1 MSQKEMEIRR
11 EDKLSV
17 DDIDIAGKI
26 YKDIDPAIFD
36 DPILMLQWLEGK
48 PQQDCG
54 LPAQQAPTSIK
65 PAEKERAETATNNV
79 KGYKDTKFTLDESWI
94 IEDIMAAEDV
104 DIVEGFDQR
113 LSAKDTADSKCELY
127 EAYEVIEGYAYKYKV
142 LEKDLLNTT
151 NFATVRKVQNL
162 LIQKREFRSMD
173 ATKRYIC
180 GLALRYYIQYLTESK
195 NP

>member
-1 MSQKEMEIRR
+1 ME
-11 EDKLSV
+11 DFVSK
-17 DDIDIAGKI
+17 DNIDIAGEK
-26 YKDIDPAIFD
+26 YEDIDPAIFD

-54 LPAQQAPTSIK
+54 LPAQQSPASIK
-65 PAEKERAETATNNV
+65 PAEKEHAETVANNV
-79 KGYKDTKFTLDESWI
+79 KGNKDTKFTLDEAWI
-94 IEDIMAAEDV
+94 VEDIMAAEDV
-104 DIVEGFDQR
+104 DIVEGFDQW
-113 LSAKDTADSKCELY
+113 LSEKVTADSKRELY
-127 EAYEVIEGYAYKYKV
+127 EAYEVIEGCAYKYKV
-142 LEKDLLNTT
+142 LEKDLLSTT
-151 NFATVRKVQNL
+151 NIATVRKVQNL